1 MTIDDTLRDDFNRR
15 VDGSV
20 SRLIESYRVLL
31 KGGTVDKSHA
41 PSVHMQFSAT
51 AANVALHAHA
61 LLDQVNELRLEHT
74 TTR

>member
-1 MTIDDTLRDDFNRR
+1 MSTVDTLRDDFNRR

-20 SRLIESYRVLL
+20 SRLIESYRVVL
-31 KGGTVDKSHA
+31 KGGTVDKSLPPNA
-41 PSVHMQFSAT
+41 HMHFSAA

-74 TTR
+74 TAR